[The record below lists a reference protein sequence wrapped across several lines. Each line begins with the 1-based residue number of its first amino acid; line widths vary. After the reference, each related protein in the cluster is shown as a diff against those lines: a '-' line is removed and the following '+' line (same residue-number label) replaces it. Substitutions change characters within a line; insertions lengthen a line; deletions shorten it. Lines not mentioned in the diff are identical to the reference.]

1 MRREESVESRPKL
14 GRLYLPIPGYPGYFA
29 GSDGSIWSCWSNENP
44 SRQLAAW
51 HVIKKSITGG
61 RYRAHVA
68 DKDRKPVRLLVGWLV
83 LMAFKGP
90 PADKTAR
97 FVWHINDDLLDD
109 RLSNLHWSR
118 SLQRAK
124 PKRR

>member
-1 MRREESVESRPKL
+1 MHCETPEESHPKL
-14 GRLYLPIPGYPGYFA
+14 GRMYLPIPRFLGYFV
-29 GSDGSIWSCWSNENP
+29 GSDGSVWSSWTNENP

-51 HVIKKSITGG
+51 HRIKKRITGG
-61 RYRAHVA
+61 RYRANVA
-68 DKDRKPVRLLVGWLV
+68 DKDKKPVRLLVGWLV

-109 RLSNLHWSR
+109 RLSNLRWSR
-118 SLQRAK
+118 SPQRAEG
-124 PKRR
+124 